1 MTNIADVS
9 HHQGVIDWSKASK
22 ELHMAIIRVQYG
34 SKTEDR
40 YHKRNAEEASKHG
53 VPFGQYAYGHYVSVA
68 DAIVEAKDFLKRI
81 HKDTKFLVLDVE
93 DDTLDSCGSANLAKA
108 SQAFIDTCK
117 EAGYKTGL
125 YVSHHL
131 YDKHRLNTIKADFIW
146 IPRYPLSD
154 NGTPVGPKPIHAC
167 DIWQYTQCG
176 KLSGVSGNVDLNQLM
191 GNKDLSFYIGT
202 NKVVAKPINSSPK
215 KESAV
220 KTEYETYKVKA
231 GDTFWG
237 IAKKKGVNVNDLM
250 KLNSK
255 YKPEALPVGAVL
267 KLPIQKKVSS
277 SSSKTAYELGGIKVL
292 GKIKIANVKNAA
304 FVCDKPSKNSRNI
317 GTAKLGDT
325 LNIAGSVPGWYEVIW
340 KSNGKYIRAY
350 VNQNYAKKA

>member
-1 MTNIADVS
+1 MTKIADVS

-40 YHKRNAEEASKHG
+40 YHKRNAEEAVKHG

-93 DDTLDSCGSANLAKA
+93 DDTLKSCGSANLAKA

-117 EAGYKTGL
+117 AAGYKTGL

-131 YDKHRLNTIKADFIW
+131 YDKHDLNTIKADFLW
-146 IPRYPLSD
+146 IPRYSAND
-154 NGTPVGPKPIHAC
+154 NGTPVGPKPKYTC
-167 DIWQYTQCG
+167 DIWQYTERG
-176 KLSGVSGNVDLNQLM
+176 KLSGVTGGVDLNQLISS
-191 GNKDLSFYIGT
+191 KDLSFYIGGS
-202 NKVVAKPINSSPK
+202 KVVAKPVSSSPK
-215 KESAV
+215 KDESSKSGG
-220 KTEYETYKVKA
+220 KTYTVKA

-237 IAKKKGVNVNDLM
+237 ISKKLGVNVNELM

-267 KLPIQKKVSS
+267 KIPGKATSS
-277 SSSKTAYELGGIKVL
+277 NSSKAVDKIGGIKVL
-292 GKIKIANVKNAA
+292 GKIKIVNVSKAA
-304 FVCDKPSKNSRNI
+304 FVCDKPSKISKNL
-317 GTAKLGDT
+317 GTAKLGET
-325 LNIAGSVPGWYEVIW
+325 LYIAGSVPGWYEVIW
-340 KSNGKYIRAY
+340 NQNGKYTRAY
-350 VNQNYAKKA
+350 VNQNYAKRV